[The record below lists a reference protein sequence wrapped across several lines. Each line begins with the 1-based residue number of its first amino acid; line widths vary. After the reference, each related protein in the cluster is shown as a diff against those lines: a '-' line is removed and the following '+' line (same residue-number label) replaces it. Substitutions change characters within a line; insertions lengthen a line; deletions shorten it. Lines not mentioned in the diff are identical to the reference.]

1 MGNTPVVAK
10 QDIAKYVQDMAEIET
25 AEFTMRKAV
34 AEMRRE
40 AEAIRRKNQDEV
52 AQKEDFL
59 KRSEA
64 YQAAEKQ
71 AYEAQQELNLP
82 APPTPPTPPPPP
94 PEPPKEPSCWEEYQS
109 RNLQNKELDKPR
121 KGEDC
126 WIFIVIQ
133 VLAAPFVAPLL
144 FCILYIVASIVIT
157 GKPWNEHLFGEE
169 KTSMII
175 MAIATLIVYVFI
187 TSIIIHYLVKHDY
200 KIDQEN
206 YKIKEIGD
214 RYIEEKKVYE
224 QKCNQHTLLTKKYE
238 NLRKQY
244 DSLIEEKRKQI
255 EKQTE
260 EKRKQ
265 GEKIITR
272 NNTIIRAKEDISRAL
287 KQQEKD
293 ETRVQYIFAQ
303 ADLLARTADELHA
316 KKETLYRANIIPPD
330 YRELDCVLMFHQI
343 FRNDL
348 ADTMREAVKIYEER
362 VFRQEVIRGI
372 DRIYSMLGR
381 LASSMSSIENRL
393 VQIRDE
399 VKLMGNDVY
408 QMSQNLANSQSAILK
423 GIQQGQ
429 KQNQRE
435 IDRYRNEIKRYQDMS
450 RSEQQRFQEQMLTE
464 TRASTYA
471 TEALKNATDKL
482 VWYEQQKY
490 WKNM

>member
-1 MGNTPVVAK
+1 
-10 QDIAKYVQDMAEIET
+10 
-25 AEFTMRKAV
+25 
-34 AEMRRE
+34 
-40 AEAIRRKNQDEV
+40 
-52 AQKEDFL
+52 
-59 KRSEA
+59 
-64 YQAAEKQ
+64 
-71 AYEAQQELNLP
+71 
-82 APPTPPTPPPPP
+82 
-94 PEPPKEPSCWEEYQS
+94 
-109 RNLQNKELDKPR
+109 
-121 KGEDC
+121 
-126 WIFIVIQ
+126 
-133 VLAAPFVAPLL
+133 
-144 FCILYIVASIVIT
+144 
-157 GKPWNEHLFGEE
+157 
-169 KTSMII
+169 MII

>member
-10 QDIAKYVQDMAEIET
+10 QDIAKYVQDMAEIEA

-64 YQAAEKQ
+64 CQAAEKQ
-71 AYEAQQELNLP
+71 DFESRQEL
-82 APPTPPTPPPPP
+82 TPPTPPPPP
-94 PEPPKEPSCWEEYQS
+94 PDPPKEPACWKEYQS
-109 RNLQNKELDKPR
+109 KNLHEKELTKPTHNNR
-121 KGEDC
+121 PEIGP
-126 WIFIVIQ
+126 FIVLGIFA
-133 VLAAPFVAPLL
+133 VPCIGSFLGALFPYFVFGTSEPGVISIIGGNIVIL
-144 FCILYIVASIVIT
+144 ILYIFVCSLICSSIT
-157 GKPWNEHLFGEE
+157 NHRYSK
-169 KTSMII
+169 
-175 MAIATLIVYVFI
+175 AIAEYN
-187 TSIIIHYLVKHDY
+187 HDFP
-200 KIDQEN
+200 
-206 YKIKEIGD
+206 IKEIGD
-214 RYIEEKKVYE
+214 EYYEKKKQYDQMYQE
-224 QKCNQHTLLTKKYE
+224 HQLLTEKYE
-238 NLRKQY
+238 KLRKQY
-244 DSLIEEKRKQI
+244 NTLN
-255 EKQTE
+255 E

-272 NNTIIRAKEDISRAL
+272 NNTIIRAKEDITRAL

-293 ETRVQYIFAQ
+293 EIRLQYIFAQ
-303 ADLLARTADELHA
+303 ADLLLRTADELHA
-316 KKETLYRANIIPPD
+316 KKESLYRANIIPPD

-348 ADTMREAVKIYEER
+348 ADTMREAVKLYEER

-408 QMSQNLANSQSAILK
+408 QMSQSFANSQSAILSSIK
-423 GIQQGQ
+423 QGQ
-429 KQNQRE
+429 RE
-435 IDRYRNEIKRYQDMS
+435 TARYQDMS